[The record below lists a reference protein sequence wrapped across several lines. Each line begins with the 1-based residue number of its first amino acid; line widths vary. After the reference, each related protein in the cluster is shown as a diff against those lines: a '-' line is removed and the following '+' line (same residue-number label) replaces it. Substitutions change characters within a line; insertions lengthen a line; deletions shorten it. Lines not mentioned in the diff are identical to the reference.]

1 MRITLIVPKGGLEE
15 VSLCDPEPAWP
26 SCPLGWYR
34 NYFNFPLLTSC
45 SKWFH
50 KVLLSSVV
58 SSLLLVLAMKAFVAL
73 YRVSS
78 HLIWSFKVWLI
89 LDFFQDLMY
98 WLPKHRT
105 NHLSS
110 SRSRLPNKVP
120 PMSVIVVSV
129 WPEIP
134 SILKDHLSLPLPLLL
149 VFLGPLILINTIHE
163 LMHIL
168 NKLPSQR
175 FP

>member
-1 MRITLIVPKGGLEE
+1 MPKGGLEE

-26 SCPLGWYR
+26 SYPLGWYR

-50 KVLLSSVV
+50 KVLLSSMV

-73 YRVSS
+73 CGVSS

-98 WLPKHRT
+98 WLPKHRA

-110 SRSRLPNKVP
+110 SGSRLPSKVP
-120 PMSVIVVSV
+120 PMPVIVVSV
-129 WPEIP
+129 WPKIP
-134 SILKDHLSLPLPLLL
+134 SILKDQLIPLPLLL
-149 VFLGPLILINTIHE
+149 VFLDPFILINTIHE
-163 LMHIL
+163 LTHIL
-168 NKLPSQR
+168 NRLPSQR
-175 FP
+175 FPQVMLDR